1 MRVAQ
6 LAREPG
12 AESAAMVLTP
22 DQQSELAQANRN
34 LLDMRRELRQVQ
46 FRLREEIDALGLR
59 VLVANVILWPAL
71 VAGAALV
78 WYLLRGRTAR

>member
-1 MRVAQ
+1 
-6 LAREPG
+6 
-12 AESAAMVLTP
+12 
-22 DQQSELAQANRN
+22 
-34 LLDMRRELRQVQ
+34 MRRELRQVQ